1 VRGKQNKE
9 TGERIVSIEIDKAK
23 NGCYTV
29 SARITDTDMVIVEIG
44 DSAQFMAIGL
54 ERQKAVVFLENV
66 LDRLR

>member
-1 VRGKQNKE
+1 
-9 TGERIVSIEIDKAK
+9 
-23 NGCYTV
+23 
-29 SARITDTDMVIVEIG
+29 MVIVEIG